1 MQYKNRTS
9 CLILDIDGTLLE
21 HSGTLSEALKNQ
33 PKEICGS
40 VATINK
46 WEEQGYH
53 IVLLTGRKESMR
65 QRTVEQ
71 LEQVGII
78 YDQLVMGVGGGTR
91 TLIND
96 MKPDGTKTAF
106 AVNINR
112 NQGIEHIDLDKL
124 C

>member
-9 CLILDIDGTLLE
+9 SLIIDIDGTLLK
-21 HSGTLSEALKNQ
+21 HSGTLSEALQKQ
-33 PKEICGS
+33 PEEISGS

-46 WEEQGYH
+46 WEEKGYH

-96 MKPDGTKTAF
+96 MKPGGIKTAF
-106 AVNINR
+106 AVNITR